1 MFDVVF
7 RVTPD
12 PIRALA
18 SVRSQD
24 TTTLHPTAASL
35 SIHKST
41 LPPPEVLAIMNNTQ
55 FVILIRVPFARGDF
69 VDPSQVSSDEIVIAW
84 DDVNMLRRIGTLGR
98 TARYGR

>member
-1 MFDVVF
+1 
-7 RVTPD
+7 
-12 PIRALA
+12 
-18 SVRSQD
+18 
-24 TTTLHPTAASL
+24 
-35 SIHKST
+35 
-41 LPPPEVLAIMNNTQ
+41 MNNTQ